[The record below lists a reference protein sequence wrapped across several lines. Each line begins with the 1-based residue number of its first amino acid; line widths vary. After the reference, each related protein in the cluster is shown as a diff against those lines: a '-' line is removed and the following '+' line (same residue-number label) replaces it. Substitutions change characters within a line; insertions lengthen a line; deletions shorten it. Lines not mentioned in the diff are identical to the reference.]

1 MELKTIYFEKPG
13 RENTEEVLR
22 ITKQRAEELG
32 IKTVV
37 IASTGGDTAARAV
50 DFLQGL
56 RIIAVTHVAGY
67 LAPDTQ
73 QFTRENRQIVEA
85 KGGIVLTT
93 AHAFGGVSRA
103 MRKKFNTYVIG
114 DIIANSLR
122 IFGEGMKVVV
132 EIAMMAADGGLVRT
146 DEDVIAIGG
155 TGKGADTAVV
165 LQPVISQNF
174 FDLKVKEILCKPH
187 F

>member
-1 MELKTIYFEKPG
+1 MELKTVYFKKPG
-13 RENTEEVLR
+13 RENTDEVLR
-22 ITKQRAEELG
+22 TTKQRAKELG

-37 IASTGGDTAARAV
+37 IASTRGDTAVRAMDV
-50 DFLQGL
+50 LQGL
-56 RIIAVTHVAGY
+56 RIIIVTHVTGY

-73 QFTRENRQIVEA
+73 QFTQENRQIVEG

-103 MRKKFNTYVIG
+103 MRQKFNTYVIG
-114 DIIANSLR
+114 DMIANSLR

-146 DEDVIAIGG
+146 DEDVIAIAG

-174 FDLKVKEILCKPH
+174 FDIKVKEILCKPH

>member
-1 MELKTIYFEKPG
+1 M
-13 RENTEEVLR
+13 
-22 ITKQRAEELG
+22 
-32 IKTVV
+32 
-37 IASTGGDTAARAV
+37 
-50 DFLQGL
+50 
-56 RIIAVTHVAGY
+56 
-67 LAPDTQ
+67 
-73 QFTRENRQIVEA
+73 
-85 KGGIVLTT
+85 LTT

-103 MRKKFNTYVIG
+103 MRKKFSTYVIG

-146 DEDVIAIGG
+146 DEDVIAIAG

-165 LQPVISQNF
+165 LQPVTSQNF
-174 FDLKVKEILCKPH
+174 FDIKVKEILCKPH